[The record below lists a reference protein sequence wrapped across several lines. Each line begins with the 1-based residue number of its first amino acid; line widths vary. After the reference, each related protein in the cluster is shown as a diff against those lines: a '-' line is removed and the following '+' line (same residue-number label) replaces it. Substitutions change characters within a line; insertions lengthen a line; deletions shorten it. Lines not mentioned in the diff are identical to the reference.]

1 MLKSNARAVGRKSIS
16 EYIRS
21 RCISVDSSDVE
32 SDESGSGVDKTAVK
46 KGEEVKTISREMK
59 LKIISGDRVYIDT
72 L

>member
-1 MLKSNARAVGRKSIS
+1 MFKSNARAVGRKSIS
-16 EYIRS
+16 EYIPS
-21 RCISVDSSDVE
+21 WCISVDSSDVE
-32 SDESGSGVDKTAVK
+32 SDESGSGVDKAAVK